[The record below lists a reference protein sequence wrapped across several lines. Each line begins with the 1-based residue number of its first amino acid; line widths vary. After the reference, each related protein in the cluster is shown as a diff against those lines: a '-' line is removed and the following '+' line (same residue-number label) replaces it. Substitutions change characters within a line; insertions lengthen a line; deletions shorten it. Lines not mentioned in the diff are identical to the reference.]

1 MPRATSD
8 LPTRREAQLLDALW
22 NLGPATAE
30 QIRAAL
36 PDGPHDSTVRTLL
49 RVLEGKGYVKHD
61 VRGKSY
67 VYRAAV
73 PRNKAQRTA
82 VRKFVSRLFGG
93 SAEDLVLRLLE
104 NEQITPEQLERL
116 RKNRLSQSESTPS
129 REKSPSAS
137 RRSRSGHSPRKG
149 GQP

>member
-1 MPRATSD
+1 MPRPTSD
-8 LPTRREAQLLDALW
+8 LPTQREAQLLDALW

-36 PDGPHDSTVRTLL
+36 PDEPHDSTVRTLL
-49 RVLEGKGYVKHD
+49 RVLEGKGFVKHD

-82 VRKFVSRLFGG
+82 VRRFVTRLFGG

-104 NEQITPEQLERL
+104 NEQITAEQLERI
-116 RKNRLSQSESTPS
+116 RKSRLTQRESTPS
-129 REKSPSAS
+129 REKPPAAS
-137 RRSRSGHSPRKG
+137 RRSRSGHPPRKG
-149 GQP
+149 DQP